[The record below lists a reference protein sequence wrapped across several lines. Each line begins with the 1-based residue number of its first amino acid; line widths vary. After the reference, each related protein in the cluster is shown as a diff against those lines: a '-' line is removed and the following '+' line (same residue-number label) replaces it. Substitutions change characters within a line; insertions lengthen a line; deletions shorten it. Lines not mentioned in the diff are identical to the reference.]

1 MKADSLVVSLEKIVV
16 VLLAY
21 LWADL
26 MVLKSEI
33 MMVEKMVEKMDDHL
47 AVK

>member
-1 MKADSLVVSLEKIVV
+1 MKADSLVASLEKIVV

-26 MVLKSEI
+26 MALKSEI
-33 MMVEKMVEKMDDHL
+33 MMVEKMV
-47 AVK
+47 

>member
-1 MKADSLVVSLEKIVV
+1 MKADSLVVSLEKIVA

-33 MMVEKMVEKMDDHL
+33 MMVEKMV
-47 AVK
+47 

>member
-1 MKADSLVVSLEKIVV
+1 MKADSLVVSLEKTVV

-33 MMVEKMVEKMDDHL
+33 MMVEKMV
-47 AVK
+47 

>member
-1 MKADSLVVSLEKIVV
+1 MKADSLVVSLEKIEVA
-16 VLLAY
+16 LLAY

-33 MMVEKMVEKMDDHL
+33 MMVEKMV
-47 AVK
+47 